1 MKILILG
8 ATGFI
13 GKHLTKTLSGKK
25 YKIRCFVRADSKKKD
40 TDFLKSIKAEIFFGD
55 VFDEQSLLKAMK
67 GMDAV
72 FNLVG
77 GGYVSTTFRKGYEAL
92 KKLNVESTRIIFES
106 AAKTRVK
113 KLIHFSSISAMGI
126 ITEKELDENSECLP
140 KTPHEVCKLETEKI
154 AEQFRNKILIT
165 IIRPG
170 IVFGPYGMNSEV
182 LQLSRMM
189 KKHLFIIPG
198 FGKNV
203 MPWIYVDEIVNGTIL
218 AFEKNKKSCEK
229 FILVSSPEPTFNQF
243 IDSIKRAL
251 KIKVLIIH
259 IPKSLLVI
267 AATLMEKA
275 GDFFGFEPLIN
286 STRARSMT
294 SNRIY
299 NTNKIKSLGYKYDS
313 KQNLNKDMQ
322 ETIDWYKENDYI

>member
-13 GKHLTKTLSGKK
+13 GKHLTKALSERK
-25 YKIRCFVRADSKKKD
+25 YKIRCLARTDSKKED
-40 TDFLKSIKAEIFFGD
+40 IDFLKSCKAEIFFGD

-67 GMDAV
+67 GMDAI

-77 GGYVSTTFRKGYEAL
+77 GGYVSTTFKKGYEAL
-92 KKLNVESTRIIFES
+92 KKLNVESTRIVFE
-106 AAKTRVK
+106 AAVK
-113 KLIHFSSISAMGI
+113 AKVKRLVHFSSISAMGI
-126 ITEKELDENSECLP
+126 ITEKELDENSECFP

-154 AEQFRNKILIT
+154 AEQFKNKILIT

-198 FGKNV
+198 FGKNI
-203 MPWIYVDEIVNGTIL
+203 MPWIYVDEIINGTIL

-229 FILVSSPEPTFNQF
+229 FILVSSPEPTFNEF
-243 IDSIKRAL
+243 IDSIKKAL
-251 KIKVLIIH
+251 NIKVFIIH
-259 IPKSLLVI
+259 IPKSFFILASILL
-267 AATLMEKA
+267 EKA

-299 NTNKIKSLGYKYDS
+299 NINKIKSLGYIS
-313 KQNLNKDMQ
+313 KSNLNDDMKK
-322 ETIDWYKENDYI
+322 TINWYKENDYI

>member
-1 MKILILG
+1 MKILVLG

-13 GKHLTKTLSGKK
+13 GKHLTKALSEKG
-25 YKIRCFVRADSKKKD
+25 YKIRCLVRKESRKD
-40 TDFLKSIKAEIFFGD
+40 DIDFLNSCRAEIFTGD
-55 VFDEQSLLKAMK
+55 VFDEQGLLKAMK

-77 GGYVSTTFRKGYEAL
+77 GGYVSTTFKKGYEAL
-92 KKLNVESTRIIFES
+92 KKLNVESTKMIFE
-106 AAKTRVK
+106 AAVK
-113 KLIHFSSISAMGI
+113 SKIKKIIHFSSISAMGI
-126 ITEKELDENSECLP
+126 ITEKELDENSECFP

-154 AEQFRNKILIT
+154 AEQFKNKILIT

-198 FGKNV
+198 SGKNI
-203 MPWIYVDEIVNGTIL
+203 MPWIYVDEVVDGTIL
-218 AFEKNKKSCEK
+218 AFEKNKKSCGK
-229 FILVSSPEPTFNQF
+229 FILVSSPEPTFNEF
-243 IDSIKRAL
+243 INSIIKAL
-251 KIKVLIIH
+251 GFRVIVIHLPKYFLILASI
-259 IPKSLLVI
+259 IL
-267 AATLMEKA
+267 EKA

-299 NTNKIKSLGYKYDS
+299 DVSKIKSLGYVPKS
-313 KQNLNKDMQ
+313 NLNEDMKK
-322 ETIDWYKENDYI
+322 TINWYKENGYI

>member
-13 GKHLTKTLSGKK
+13 GKHLARALSERK
-25 YKIRCFVRADSKKKD
+25 YQIKCLVRKDSKKED
-40 TDFLKSIKAEIFFGD
+40 IDFLKSCKAEIFFGD

-77 GGYVSTTFRKGYEAL
+77 GGYVATTFKKGYEAL
-92 KKLNVESTRIIFES
+92 KKMNVESAKIVFET
-106 AAKTRVK
+106 AAKSKIKRLVN
-113 KLIHFSSISAMGI
+113 FSSISAMGI
-126 ITEKELDENSECLP
+126 ITEKELDENSECFP

-154 AEQFRNKILIT
+154 AEQFKSKILIT
-165 IIRPG
+165 LIRPG

-182 LQLSRMM
+182 LQLGRMM

-198 FGKNV
+198 NGKNI
-203 MPWIYVDEIVNGTIL
+203 MPWVYVDEIVKGTIL

-243 IDSIKRAL
+243 IDSIKRAMN
-251 KIKVLIIH
+251 VQVFIIH
-259 IPKSLLVI
+259 IPKFLLI
-267 AATLMEKA
+267 AASIILEKA

-299 NTNKIKSLGYKYDS
+299 NISKIKSFGYES
-313 KQNLNKDMQ
+313 KQNLNEDMKK
-322 ETIDWYKENDYI
+322 TINWYKENDYL